1 MTTLLKTVSEVQAF
15 RRLHADKKLGFVPT
29 MGNLHAGHLSLIDIA
44 RQQSD
49 IVIVSIFVNPTQFG
63 PNEDL
68 DAYPRTFD
76 ADLAQLQ
83 SKGVAAVF
91 FPDDSSIYP
100 YGQDNTL
107 CIELPPSLMGIL
119 CGVDRPTHF
128 QGVATVVAKLFQIV
142 HPDVAVFGKKDFQQL
157 AIIRRLNKELFMN
170 IRIVGAEIVREANG
184 LAMSSRNQYLSDTE
198 RELAANLSKTLQKC
212 RERLLDGET
221 AEMVLGQAKQH
232 LTDVGFQV
240 EYLELRHRETLR
252 ELPEAQEGVLLLAA
266 RLGKTRLIDNLS
278 IY

>member
-107 CIELPPSLMGIL
+107 CIELPHSLMGIL